1 MFLFFDVESN
11 GKPRKWSA
19 PATDTFNWPRM
30 VQIAWQFYDNKGIL
44 QEAEDYIIKPEG
56 FEITGESEHFHKI
69 STERARA
76 EGAELEMVLKRFS
89 EVIRKAK
96 YVVAHNMKFD
106 GNVVGAEMARKEIN
120 HTLFYSERFSL
131 MEEATYFCKIPGPGG
146 RFKWPTLM
154 EVYIKLNKARYAD
167 ANNAKIDVQAC
178 ANCFFKLVEM
188 EEIDLF

>member
-11 GKPRKWSA
+11 GKPRKWNA

-30 VQIAWQFYDNKGIL
+30 VQIAWQFYDNKGVL

-69 STERARA
+69 STERARE
-76 EGAELEMVLKRFS
+76 EGADLEMVLKRFS
-89 EVIRKAK
+89 EIIRKAK

-106 GNVVGAEMARKEIN
+106 GNVVGAELARKEIN

-146 RFKWPTLM
+146 RFKWPSLM
-154 EVYIKLNKARYAD
+154 EVYIKLHKARYAN

-178 ANCFFKLVEM
+178 ATCFFKLVEL